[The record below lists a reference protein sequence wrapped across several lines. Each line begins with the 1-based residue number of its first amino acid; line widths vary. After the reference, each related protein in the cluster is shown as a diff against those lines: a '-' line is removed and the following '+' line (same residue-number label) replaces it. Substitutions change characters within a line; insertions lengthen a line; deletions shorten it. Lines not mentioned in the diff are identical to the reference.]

1 MLQLFD
7 IKSSSALIFLW
18 ECYIVVNFYVDSCL
32 WICLLQIDLGL
43 PWRGEKFS
51 PDSQAM
57 GLGCVWLWL
66 FSRRP
71 GVKRNQKARLSHW
84 PIHQWEISVSSRFPL
99 HLDVNMNILLQIAL
113 PPLRIKHNIRNCCYD
128 LVYCLNLDIKSDFWH
143 QYHSGSLAPAIGY
156 ISSDGLWSQ
165 TKGIVDTRWIFFF
178 PPHHEGLEKLCSSD
192 NCHVLQLD
200 GSHLLF
206 CPQNEFTFC
215 SVVLLQENDHLN
227 WLVQVSMQFLAN
239 AYSRKAALWSLPV
252 RHVG

>member
-1 MLQLFD
+1 
-7 IKSSSALIFLW
+7 
-18 ECYIVVNFYVDSCL
+18 
-32 WICLLQIDLGL
+32 
-43 PWRGEKFS
+43 
-51 PDSQAM
+51 M

-113 PPLRIKHNIRNCCYD
+113 SPLRIKYNIRNCCYD
-128 LVYCLNLDIKSDFWH
+128 FVYCLNLDIKSDFWH

-239 AYSRKAALWSLPV
+239 TYSRKTALWSLLV